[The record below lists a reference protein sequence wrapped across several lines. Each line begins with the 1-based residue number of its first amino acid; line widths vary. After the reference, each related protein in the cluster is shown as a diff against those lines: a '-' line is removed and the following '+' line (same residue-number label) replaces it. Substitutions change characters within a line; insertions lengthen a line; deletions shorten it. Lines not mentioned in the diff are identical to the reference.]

1 MTIIRKYVGSILL
14 PLIIASFMA
23 IAPAFAE
30 MGGGSDR
37 GSGSGM
43 GSPTEGDSDRRD
55 MDSRSGSTN
64 MDIGSMPE
72 MSTGGLGSG
81 DMTMEIRPV
90 KYNDGLLEVKYYANT
105 HSVSLGRYDLMEL
118 CTLEVNGKFYKPIK
132 ADQMRGHHAG
142 GRIVFEVSEKPDQF
156 RIVIRDI
163 PKVNE
168 RSYDWN

>member
-1 MTIIRKYVGSILL
+1 MTIIRKNAGSVFLTLIL
-14 PLIIASFMA
+14 ASLMSVTPSLA
-23 IAPAFAE
+23 
-30 MGGGSDR
+30 D
-37 GSGSGM
+37 
-43 GSPTEGDSDRRD
+43 
-55 MDSRSGSTN
+55 

-72 MSTGGLGSG
+72 ISTGGLGSG

-90 KYNDGLLEVKYYANT
+90 RYNDGLLEVKYYANT

-142 GRIVFEVSEKPDQF
+142 GRIVFEVPERPDQF

-163 PKVNE
+163 PQVNE
-168 RSYDWN
+168 RSYEWN

>member
-1 MTIIRKYVGSILL
+1 MMIIRKNAGSVFLTLIL
-14 PLIIASFMA
+14 ASLMSV
-23 IAPAFAE
+23 APSLA
-30 MGGGSDR
+30 D
-37 GSGSGM
+37 
-43 GSPTEGDSDRRD
+43 
-55 MDSRSGSTN
+55 

-72 MSTGGLGSG
+72 ISTGGLGSG

-90 KYNDGLLEVKYYANT
+90 RYNDGLLEVKYYANT

-142 GRIVFEVSEKPDQF
+142 GRIVFEVPERPDQF

-163 PKVNE
+163 PQVNE
-168 RSYDWN
+168 RSYEWN